1 MNLSLSTLLWQ
12 RRFWALTEELQHQF
26 FKNFSPIWK
35 LIQRSTF
42 SLLDLP
48 EAEKPAEAFAECEFS
63 PQITATAS
71 PLLPI
76 QLPSSGLYEGTFDHL
91 LLFPILLTKTQITV
105 DPLSLSLGS
114 SLTLLTDQGVDL
126 KKLPKGKVLLQSHE
140 CILRVALN
148 NLNQDIWGTL
158 KFWKSF
164 FKRWI
169 GNFGFWKYLRNW
181 LKCFHWVLEVSS

>member
-1 MNLSLSTLLWQ
+1 MRKYEFIFIDITLTKKILSFDGRTSGSI
-12 RRFWALTEELQHQF
+12 LQDL
-26 FKNFSPIWK
+26 FSNMK
-35 LIQRSTF
+35 TQRSTF

-126 KKLPKGKVLLQSHE
+126 KKLPKSFY
-140 CILRVALN
+140 RVMHA
-148 NLNQDIWGTL
+148 
-158 KFWKSF
+158 S
-164 FKRWI
+164 
-169 GNFGFWKYLRNW
+169 
-181 LKCFHWVLEVSS
+181 